1 MKAVILA
8 AGEST
13 RTYPLTLTG
22 PKPLLPLLNRP
33 LLEYNLD
40 VLRPHVDGFVLVVG
54 YFAEMIR
61 GLFGD
66 VYKDTPI
73 EYVYQAEQRGTADAV
88 LTAEGLIERD
98 FLVLNADDIYF
109 GGDVAA
115 VAESPGNAVLGV
127 KVNDPGRFGVLVAE
141 GQNLREIVEKP
152 EGSVSGLANAGLY
165 RFTKCISEHIKAVEP
180 SPRGEYELVDAIT
193 ALAAVSDVRV
203 VESVK
208 GFLSVG
214 TAADLLE
221 AQKALWP
228 GGRFIEG
235 RDCRVASGAN
245 VGPCVAIGAGCA
257 VAENAAISNS
267 ILFDRVNINVGAEV
281 KDSVIGFNVNVGEK
295 AVLEGAVVGDG
306 VAVDS
311 EASLEPGSRIWPDM
325 VVPSG
330 AVVSGDY
337 PFNDK

>member
-8 AGEST
+8 AGKST

-66 VYKDTPI
+66 VYKGTPV
-73 EYVYQAEQRGTADAV
+73 EYVYQTEQRGTADAV

-109 GGDVAA
+109 RDDVAA
-115 VAESPGNAVLGV
+115 VAKSPGNAVLGV
-127 KVNDPGRFGVLVAE
+127 EADDPSRFGVLVAE
-141 GQNLREIVEKP
+141 GKNLREIVEKP

-165 RFTKCISEHIKAVEP
+165 RFTRYVFEHLKTVEP

-193 ALAAVSDVRV
+193 ALAAVSAVGV
-203 VESVK
+203 VESVN

-235 RDCRVASGAN
+235 RDCRVASGATI
-245 VGPCVAIGAGCA
+245 GPCVTIGAGCA
-257 VAENAAISNS
+257 VGADASISNS
-267 ILFDRVNINVGAEV
+267 ILFDRVSINVGAKIE
-281 KDSVIGFNVNVGEK
+281 DSVIGFNVNVGER
-295 AVLEGAVVGDG
+295 AVLESAVVGDG
-306 VAVDS
+306 VVVDS
-311 EASLEPGSRIWPDM
+311 EARLEPGSRIWPDT

-330 AVVSGDY
+330 VVVSGDY